1 MKLESIALYP
11 SHQELGYCKKE
22 VWMLTV
28 YAAYGDRNF
37 FENIKGKVDFLA
49 KRLEEILSKLKIT
62 TTDGGKV

>member
-1 MKLESIALYP
+1 MP
-11 SHQELGYCKKE
+11 
-22 VWMLTV
+22 TV

-62 TTDGGKV
+62 MEILDFGEDSVVSK